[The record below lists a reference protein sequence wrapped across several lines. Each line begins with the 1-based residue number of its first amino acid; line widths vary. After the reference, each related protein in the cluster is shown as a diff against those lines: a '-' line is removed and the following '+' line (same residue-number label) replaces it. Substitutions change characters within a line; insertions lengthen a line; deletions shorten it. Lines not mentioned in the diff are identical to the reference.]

1 MCRLLVVRSE
11 EPFNSAAYLT
21 PFALIARNSKEYQG
35 HGWGCAWTDDDRK
48 WQIYKNIRPVWEDN
62 PSRFPRTSLLVA
74 HARSAFEDRDI
85 VIENNM
91 PFTDGERVFI
101 FNGELRGV
109 KIREQGRI
117 GAEKIFNFIR
127 RFDAGDTLAALK
139 KAVGLI
145 RNRTRSIRGMNI
157 ILVKERSIYLST
169 FFTGDEEYFTMRYK
183 EGPEL
188 VICSEAFP
196 SEEGWQSI
204 ANETVKAW

>member
-11 EPFNSAAYLT
+11 EPFNSADYLT

-62 PSRFPRTSLLVA
+62 PSRFPRTSFLVA

-85 VIENNM
+85 VVENNM

-127 RFDAGDTLAALK
+127 RFDAGDTLAALR
-139 KAVGLI
+139 KAVDLI
-145 RNRTRSIRGMNI
+145 RNRTRHIRGMNI

-183 EGPEL
+183 ESPEL

>member
-85 VIENNM
+85 VVENNM

-109 KIREQGRI
+109 KIKEQGRI

-127 RFDAGDTLAALK
+127 RFDRGDTLVALK

-145 RNRTRSIRGMNI
+145 RNRTRYIRGMNI
-157 ILVKERSIYLST
+157 IMVKERVVYLST
-169 FFTGDEEYFTMRYK
+169 FFNEDEEYFTIRYK

-188 VICSEAFP
+188 VICSEAYP
-196 SEEGWQSI
+196 SEEGWRSI
-204 ANETVKAW
+204 ANDTVGVW

>member
-1 MCRLLVVRSE
+1 MCRLIVVRSE
-11 EPFNSAAYLT
+11 EPFNSADYLT

-48 WQIYKNIRPVWEDN
+48 WQIYKKIRPVWEDN
-62 PSRFPRTSLLVA
+62 PSRFPRPSFLVA

-85 VIENNM
+85 VVENNM

-127 RFDAGDTLAALK
+127 RFDAGDTLAALR
-139 KAVGLI
+139 KAVDLI
-145 RNRTRSIRGMNI
+145 RNRTRHIRGMNI

>member
-1 MCRLLVVRSE
+1 MCRLLVVRSQQ
-11 EPFNSAAYLT
+11 PFSPAEYLT

-35 HGWGCAWTDDDRK
+35 HGWGCAWKDEDQP
-48 WQIYKNIRPVWEDN
+48 WQLYKNIRPVWEDDF
-62 PSRFPRTSLLVA
+62 SRFPRTTLLLA

-109 KIREQGRI
+109 KIKEQGRI

-127 RFDAGDTLAALK
+127 RFDSGDTLAALK
-139 KAVGLI
+139 KAVHLI
-145 RNRTRSIRGMNI
+145 RNRTRQIRGMNI
-157 ILVKERSIYLST
+157 ILAKERAIYLST
-169 FFTGDEEYFTMRYK
+169 FFTAEEDYFTMRYR

-196 SEEGWQSI
+196 SEEGWKSVP
-204 ANETVKAW
+204 NETVREW